1 MANHVRHPRGRRQ
14 AHVTVTRRAFFCF
27 SLFETARGRVDWV
40 WPVLLVL
47 CIGDCSAPGPA
58 VRFPTIANASP
69 AAIETGERIAAD
81 PEAFLR
87 EVRTR
92 CEALAAYEVDF
103 YKRERL
109 GLFVKKFQPEEH
121 MRVKFRARPFSVKMT
136 MLNEDHEFAET
147 LYVEGAND
155 GKLRCLRRKG
165 LLGGRPSIQD
175 FPPSFAVQFGRS
187 INPITDFGV
196 ARLMQRVLQTLEEAR
211 AAGAGPEV
219 VYRGIAEL
227 EHDALPVH
235 HVSLQY
241 PQTAPIPS
249 LKVDLLFHVD
259 TLLPAASYVHPG
271 GERLQGR
278 YIYTRFDLHPEFGD
292 GAFRLS
298 EDGEARKP

>member
-1 MANHVRHPRGRRQ
+1 MANHVRHTRGGH
-14 AHVTVTRRAFFCF
+14 ATHV
-27 SLFETARGRVDWV
+27 SSARGRVDHV
-40 WPVLLVL
+40 WPMLPALPVLLVL
-47 CIGDCSAPGPA
+47 CIGGCSAPGSTIS
-58 VRFPTIANASP
+58 FPTIANASP
-69 AAIETGERIAAD
+69 AAIKTGERIAAS

-87 EVRTR
+87 EVQAR

-103 YKRERL
+103 YKQERL
-109 GLFVKKFQPEEH
+109 GLFVKKLQPEEH
-121 MRVKFRARPFSVKMT
+121 MRVKFRAQPFSVKMT

-147 LYVEGAND
+147 LYVEGEND
-155 GKLRCLRRKG
+155 NKLLCRRRKG

-175 FPPSFAVQFGRS
+175 YPPDFAVTFGRS
-187 INPITDFGV
+187 VNPITDFGV
-196 ARLMQRVLQTLEEAR
+196 ARLMQRVFRALEEAR

-219 VYRGIAEL
+219 EYRGIAEL
-227 EHDALPVH
+227 EYDALPAH

-259 TLLPAASYVHPG
+259 TLLPAASYVRPG

-292 GAFRLS
+292 GAFELS
-298 EDGEARKP
+298 DDGEGHTP

>member
-1 MANHVRHPRGRRQ
+1 MANHARHRPGGH
-14 AHVTVTRRAFFCF
+14 ATHVTI
-27 SLFETARGRVDWV
+27 ARGRAEWA
-40 WPVLLVL
+40 WLVLFAL
-47 CIGDCSAPGPA
+47 CIGGCSAPAPT
-58 VRFPTIANASP
+58 VNFSTIANAPP
-69 AAIETGERIAAD
+69 AAIKAGRRIAAD

-87 EVRTR
+87 EVRAR
-92 CEALAAYEVDF
+92 CDALAAYEVDF
-103 YKRERL
+103 YKQERL
-109 GLFVKKFQPEEH
+109 GLFVKKLQPEEH
-121 MRVKFRARPFSVKMT
+121 MRVKFRVQPFSVRMT

-147 LYVEGAND
+147 LYVEGEND
-155 GKLRCLRRKG
+155 GKLRCRRRKG
-165 LLGGRPSIQD
+165 LLGGRSAIQD
-175 FPPSFAVQFGRS
+175 YPPSFAVQFGKS
-187 INPITDFGV
+187 VNPITDFGV
-196 ARLMQRVLQTLEEAR
+196 ARLMQRVIMTLEEAR
-211 AAGAGPEV
+211 AAGAEPEV

-227 EHDALPVH
+227 EYDALAVH

-259 TLLPAASYVHPG
+259 TLLPAASYVRPG

>member
-1 MANHVRHPRGRRQ
+1 MANHVRHAGGGHQ
-14 AHVTVTRRAFFCF
+14 VYGIV
-27 SLFETARGRVDWV
+27 ARGRVDRMWL
-40 WPVLLVL
+40 VLLVL
-47 CIGDCSAPGPA
+47 CIGGCSTPGPA
-58 VRFPTIANASP
+58 VSFSTIANASP
-69 AAIETGERIAAD
+69 AAIETGLRIATD

-92 CEALAAYEVDF
+92 CEALSEYEVDF
-103 YKRERL
+103 YKQERL
-109 GLFVKKFQPEEH
+109 GLFVKKLQPEEH

-155 GKLRCLRRKG
+155 DKLRCLRRKG

-175 FPPSFAVQFGRS
+175 YPPDFAVTFGRS

-196 ARLMQRVLQTLEEAR
+196 ARLMQRVFQALEEAR
-211 AAGAGPEV
+211 VSDAGPEV
-219 VYRGIAEL
+219 VYEGIAEL
-227 EHDALPVH
+227 EYDALPVH

-241 PQTAPIPS
+241 PATAPIPS

-259 TLLPAASYVHPG
+259 TLLPAASYVRPG

-278 YIYTRFDLHPEFGD
+278 YIYMRFDLHPEFGD
-292 GAFRLS
+292 GAFELS
-298 EDGEARKP
+298 EDGETGTL

>member
-1 MANHVRHPRGRRQ
+1 M
-14 AHVTVTRRAFFCF
+14 
-27 SLFETARGRVDWV
+27 

-47 CIGDCSAPGPA
+47 CIGGCSAPGPTIS
-58 VRFPTIANASP
+58 FPTIANASA
-69 AAIETGERIAAD
+69 AAIETGQRIAPD

-87 EVRTR
+87 EVRAR

-103 YKRERL
+103 YKQERL
-109 GLFVKKFQPEEH
+109 GLFVQKLQPEEH

-155 GKLRCLRRKG
+155 GKLICLRRKG
-165 LLGGRPSIQD
+165 LLGSRPSIQD
-175 FPPSFAVQFGRS
+175 YPPDFAVAFGRS

-196 ARLMQRVLQTLEEAR
+196 ARLMQRVLQALEEAR
-211 AAGAGPEV
+211 AADAGPEV

-227 EHDALPVH
+227 EYDALPVH

-241 PQTAPIPS
+241 PQGAPIPS

-259 TLLPAASYVHPG
+259 TLLPAASYVRPG

-278 YIYTRFDLHPEFGD
+278 YIYMRFDLHPEFGD
-292 GAFRLS
+292 GAFELS
-298 EDGEARKP
+298 EDGEARTP